1 MAVTFNCDNYCD
13 YNCRIIPSKK
23 EQVKKQKKKRKRKKR
38 KKKNI
43 KREKKM
49 SK

>member
-1 MAVTFNCDNYCD
+1 MTIIFDFDNYCD

-23 EQVKKQKKKRKRKKR
+23 EQVKKLKKKRK
-38 KKKNI
+38 KN

>member
-1 MAVTFNCDNYCD
+1 MIIIFDFDNYCD

-23 EQVKKQKKKRKRKKR
+23 EEVKKLKKKREKKKKRK
-38 KKKNI
+38 KN